1 MKKNPPDSDH
11 STLEWQHK
19 AFPYMAG
26 IIVFFSL
33 FFLTATGYQL
43 IHIQN
48 KIDFSNQNNSTINK
62 SDAMAVPVAPKTE
75 LDSKIELET
84 YVIDRRYHQSNMLL
98 ISRIWIQY
106 LGFLVGTILVLI
118 GAIFILGKMQEK
130 SSSFDSDIKS
140 LGKVAFNSSSPGL
153 FLAMF
158 GTLIIATT
166 LFYHPEITTE
176 DASLYLDKKFEFDV
190 GNGFPSLRDSVDQVL
205 TDEIDLSRVDT
216 ANIEELELDL

>member
-1 MKKNPPDSDH
+1 MNANQSDDQS
-11 STLEWQHK
+11 STLQWQRK

-33 FFLTATGYQL
+33 FFITATGYQL

-48 KIDFSNQNNSTINK
+48 KIDFSNQNSNSLNINNAEILPGTPK
-62 SDAMAVPVAPKTE
+62 SE
-75 LDSKIELET
+75 LSSKIELET

-118 GAIFILGKMQEK
+118 GAIFILGKMQEQG
-130 SSSFDSDIKS
+130 SSFDSDLKS

-153 FLAMF
+153 FLAFF
-158 GTLIIATT
+158 GTLIISTT

-176 DASLYLDKKFEFDV
+176 DASLYLDKRFEFDI
-190 GNGFPSLRDSVDQVL
+190 GNGFPSVRDSIDKVL
-205 TDEIDLSRVDT
+205 TDEIDMSRIDT
-216 ANIEELELDL
+216 TAIEAPILDL